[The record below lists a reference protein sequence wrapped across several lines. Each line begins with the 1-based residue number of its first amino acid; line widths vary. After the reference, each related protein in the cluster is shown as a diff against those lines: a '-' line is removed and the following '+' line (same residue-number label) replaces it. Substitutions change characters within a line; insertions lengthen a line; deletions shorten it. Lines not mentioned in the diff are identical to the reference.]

1 MSTDTLIPH
10 DFPHPHRL
18 GSTELFRAILGGM
31 AKTTFARKLAEEKLP
46 APTRIGP
53 LHKWPE
59 TVMAAT
65 RDAGV
70 A

>member
-1 MSTDTLIPH
+1 
-10 DFPHPHRL
+10 
-18 GSTELFRAILGGM
+18 M

-46 APTRIGP
+46 APVRVGP
-53 LHKWPE
+53 LNKWPE